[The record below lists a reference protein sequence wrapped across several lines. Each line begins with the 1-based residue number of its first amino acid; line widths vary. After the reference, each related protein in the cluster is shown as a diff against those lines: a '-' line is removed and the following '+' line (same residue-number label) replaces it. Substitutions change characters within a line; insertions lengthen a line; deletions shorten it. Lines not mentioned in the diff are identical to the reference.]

1 MKLIII
7 LIAISFTLFP
17 QQKYFNLGDFNVSKG
32 GVIKNAMLGYRTVGK
47 LNQDSSNAIIF
58 PAWFGGRSKTVA
70 ILTGP
75 DKFADS
81 TKYFVI
87 LPDPFGNGVSSS
99 PSNYTG
105 GEFPEVTMEDNI
117 RAQYRLV
124 TEELK
129 LKGLFAGIGGSMGG
143 MQMFQWAV
151 QYPGFIKKI
160 VPYVGTPKQGASNK
174 LLYQAAINQ
183 VLLGRKYNMPEK
195 DILPLLNMYQYFL
208 GRTPEWVEN
217 NTAPEKVD
225 SMLNTFFTPDTVTFP
240 SGNWLTQMTM
250 MRDHDITKNFNG
262 SLEEAAK
269 AIKSDM
275 LIIVSDSDLLVY
287 NGKAK
292 EIAGYLDAPLVVL
305 KGDCGHLQPSC
316 ELAYVADVIK
326 KFLGEK

>member
-1 MKLIII
+1 MKHL
-7 LIAISFTLFP
+7 LLLLVVTFSSYP
-17 QQKYFNLGDFNVSKG
+17 QQKFFNLGDFETSKG
-32 GVIKNAMLGYRTVGK
+32 GLIKNAVLGYRTAGK
-47 LNQDSSNAIIF
+47 LNQDSSNAVIF

-70 ILTGP
+70 ILAGP

-99 PSNYTG
+99 PSNYTE
-105 GEFPEVTMEDNI
+105 GEFPELTMEDNI

-124 TEELK
+124 TEELG
-129 LKGLFAGIGGSMGG
+129 LKQLFAGIGGSMGG

-225 SMLNTFFTPDTVTFP
+225 SMLNSFFRPDTVTFP
-240 SGNWLTQMTM
+240 SGNWLTQMIM
-250 MRDHDITKNFNG
+250 MRDHDITKNFGG
-262 SLEEAAK
+262 SMEEAAK
-269 AIKSDM
+269 AIEAEM
-275 LIIVSDSDLLVY
+275 LIIVSDSDLLVF

-292 EIAGYLDAPLVVL
+292 EIAGYLNAQLVVL

-316 ELAYVADVIK
+316 ELDYVSGVIK
-326 KFLGEK
+326 KFLEEK